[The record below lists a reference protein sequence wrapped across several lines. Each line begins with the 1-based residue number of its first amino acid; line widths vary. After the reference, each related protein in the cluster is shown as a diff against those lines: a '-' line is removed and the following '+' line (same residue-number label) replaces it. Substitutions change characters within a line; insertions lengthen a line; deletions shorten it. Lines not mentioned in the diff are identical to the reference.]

1 MVSNMVQFKLEKNK
15 CIVLVYGSNLYV
27 AENNADVIKFYI
39 PKIYDD
45 INMEE
50 NIYTLRMI
58 LPNGTYYPLMLNK
71 EDSYM
76 DYIIYSALIDGTMTQ
91 NAGDISMELSVINA
105 DKNIIFKTNVF
116 YITVY
121 ESIGTGDMSED
132 QKDQLDWLTME
143 VDKLNKNKADN
154 IYLDAN
160 TNELQLSSN
169 GELIGDKVILPESSE
184 SSEIIIFGNDE

>member
-1 MVSNMVQFKLEKNK
+1 MVQFKLEKNK

-27 AENNADVIKFYI
+27 GENNTDVIKFYI

-105 DKNIIFKTNVF
+105 NKNIIFKTNLF

-154 IYLDAN
+154 IYLDDN

>member
-76 DYIIYSALIDGTMTQ
+76 DYIIYSALIDSTMTQ

-121 ESIGTGDMSED
+121 ESIGNGDMSED

-143 VDKLNKNKADN
+143 VAKLNKNKADN
-154 IYLDAN
+154 IYLDDN

>member
-121 ESIGTGDMSED
+121 ESIGAGDMSED